1 MKNNED
7 DIINKI
13 KNQKEEFNKWKNYL
27 ASNLSKNIYKKEYLY
42 LIEEEWLR
50 KYQKDILDVEI
61 NDKNKAKIIKTYKD
75 YKDINNNKLMDLY
88 SDPASKLTKFKK
100 VSVLNFSTW
109 KSIQKE
115 TGNTVPTK
123 LVSMF
128 CNKILI
134 ITLLKSNFY
143 CFFFFDLNN
152 QLRQGF
158 VKIFNP
164 IFEDTIINQLQYKS
178 VYFILE
184 YEKEIKKCKYIK
196 EGKLAIT
203 NDELKIKVEN
213 KFGIIIFSFDKKKE
227 ENYTNI
233 INIEKEK
240 EKEQKKNS
248 NIKVINK
255 NNNQSNQN
263 NNQSNQKNQKDLE
276 ISEINDKM
284 DNSMKSRKRLNSR
297 YAVPAPA
304 TGIYIEIN
312 KINESEKENKRKE
325 DEKKRKEFEEKK
337 RKEFE
342 EKKRKELEE
351 KKRKELEEKKRK
363 EEDEKKRK
371 EEEEKKR
378 KE

>member
-1 MKNNED
+1 
-7 DIINKI
+7 
-13 KNQKEEFNKWKNYL
+13 L

-88 SDPASKLTKFKK
+88 SDSASKLNKFKK

-297 YAVPAPA
+297 YAVPVPA

-325 DEKKRKEFEEKK
+325 DEKKRKE
-337 RKEFE
+337 
-342 EKKRKELEE
+342 
-351 KKRKELEEKKRK
+351 
-363 EEDEKKRK
+363 
-371 EEEEKKR
+371 
-378 KE
+378 